1 MVKISVVICCANSE
15 ATLPAAIAS
24 VAWADE
30 LVIVDS
36 GSDDRTAEIAQQ
48 AADVYRLEPW
58 RGFTGQKKFGADLAA
73 NDWVLV
79 LDGDEE
85 VSPQLG
91 EQIQALTESELDGL
105 DVVYMPRQN
114 WVMGRPVRAWWP
126 DRQSRLIHRR
136 RTHWPEE
143 ALHDS
148 REPSDPSR
156 TRRLTGHLEHKRVGV
171 SGLES
176 WSDYFS
182 GKRMD
187 ERLMLVA
194 RQMHAKG
201 KRATWASIAFRPWMA
216 FIKFYVLKRGFLDGT
231 FGLLIAQKAA
241 LSVQLKYAALWAV
254 QQETQTPTSK
264 ADSTPSQTSVPAS
277 SAQHDG

>member
-1 MVKISVVICCANSE
+1 MAKISVVICCANSE

-24 VAWADE
+24 VGWADE

-36 GSDDRTAEIAQQ
+36 GSDDRTAEIARA

-58 RGFTGQKKFGADLAA
+58 RGFTGQKKFGAELAT
-73 NDWVLV
+73 NDWVLI

-85 VSPQLG
+85 VSPRLA
-91 EQIQALTESELDGL
+91 EQIKALTDAELESL
-105 DVVYMPRQN
+105 DVVYMNRQN

-126 DRQSRLIHRR
+126 DRQSRLIHRQ

-143 ALHDS
+143 SLHDA
-148 REPSDPSR
+148 RQPSDPSR

-171 SGLES
+171 TGLES

-182 GKRMD
+182 GQRTD
-187 ERLMLVA
+187 ARLMMVA
-194 RQMHAKG
+194 RQMFDQG
-201 KRATWASIAFRPWMA
+201 KRVTWASLAFRPWMA
-216 FIKFYVLKRGFLDGT
+216 FIKFYFLKRGFLDGT

-241 LSVQLKYAALWAV
+241 FSVQLKYAALWAV
-254 QQETQTPTSK
+254 QQEDARATPT
-264 ADSTPSQTSVPAS
+264 DPTSTTN
-277 SAQHDG
+277 HG

>member
-1 MVKISVVICCANSE
+1 MAKISVVICCANAE
-15 ATLPAAIAS
+15 ATLPAAVAS
-24 VAWADE
+24 VKWADE

-36 GSDDRTAEIAQQ
+36 GSEDRTAEIAQA

-58 RGFTGQKKFGADLAA
+58 RGYTGQKKFGTELAA

-85 VSPQLG
+85 VSPKLAQ
-91 EQIQALTESELDGL
+91 QIQALTDGELDGL
-105 DVVYMPRQN
+105 DVVYCNRRN

-126 DRQSRLIHRR
+126 DRQSRLIHRG

-143 ALHDS
+143 ALHDT

-156 TRRLTGHLEHKRVGV
+156 TKRLSGHLEHKRVGFD
-171 SGLES
+171 GLES

-182 GKRMD
+182 GKRLD
-187 ERLMLVA
+187 ERVLMVA
-194 RQMHAKG
+194 RQMHAQG
-201 KRATWASIAFRPWMA
+201 KRASWASLALRPYMA
-216 FIKFYVLKRGFLDGT
+216 FIKFYFIKRGFLDGT

-241 LSVQLKYAALWAV
+241 FSVQLKYAALWAV
-254 QQETQTPTSK
+254 QQEEAGGPK
-264 ADSTPSQTSVPAS
+264 AAEADPPAN
-277 SAQHDG
+277 AGRQAD